1 MARFQLVSEF
11 QPTGDQPEAI
21 AALVEGLRRG
31 YQHQTL
37 LGATGTGKSL
47 DGDEPIL
54 VWQKEGGGWIPQLLP
69 IGKLVDEWMESHP
82 ASVRI
87 GDTWIVS
94 FSPEDSPYQVLS
106 LNPSTG
112 QTERKPVTSLIR
124 HRAPNVMYR
133 VRTACGREALV
144 TGDHNFWI
152 LRDGQMLL
160 LPTAEI
166 REGDWIP
173 LPPRL
178 PAPST
183 EITSLNLLSVLAE
196 ENLYVAAQ
204 DQVREMVAAGG
215 YRELV
220 ALLRPYYE
228 APWDKL
234 YAVLHNQRGSRI
246 PVGVFKEL
254 LERSPR
260 LRLYWRPEE
269 ARIVGKLDRCSLPT
283 TIPISGDLLRLI
295 GYYLAE
301 GNSQSQ
307 SGYFVWSNLSP
318 EIQQG
323 FENALTSLGI
333 PFTRR
338 NAKDYQV
345 SSAPLALLLRHLAGS
360 RASDKHLPPFW
371 PQLSDAQLGLLL
383 RAYFDGDGYVE
394 RSSAICCTT
403 ASQHL
408 AYDVAWALLRFGIWA
423 RIRRV
428 WKRATNS
435 SHSGAWY
442 WQITISGQENLQ
454 KFRQFIGFGV
464 KAKSLAL
471 EQQLSKGR
479 HSNVDVVP
487 GCADRLRYLRE
498 ELGLSKKQMAR
509 LVGIS
514 RSAIYLFETGRR
526 NPLRPTL
533 ERILNAL
540 REVARSHNSPNLWWE
555 EWAFLER
562 LGALRWTVVESV
574 EPVPYDKPFVYDV
587 SVVDNETFLAG
598 QGGMF
603 LHNTYVMAKV
613 IEAVQRPTLVISH
626 NKTLAAQLYAE
637 FRQFFPHNAVEYFV
651 SYYDYYQPEAYLP
664 QYDLY
669 IEKDAD
675 INEEIDR
682 LRLAAMSAVFSRRD
696 VIIVASVSCIYA
708 IGDPQEWGRVTLRLA
723 RGERHR
729 RETVLRHLVSIYYER
744 NDMELARGRFRV
756 RGDTLEVMPA
766 HSETAYRIG
775 FWGDEIERI
784 AEIHPLT
791 GEVLKDLDE
800 VHIFPAKVFITP
812 DEKREKALADI
823 EAELEERLKELRA
836 QGKLLEAQR
845 LEQRTRYDIEMIREV
860 GYCAGIENYSRHLQ
874 QRPPGS
880 PPWTLMDYFP
890 ADYLLIVDESHM
902 TIPQIRGMYNGDR
915 SRKETLVEY
924 GFRLPSA
931 LDNRPLTFEE
941 FEARVNQV
949 IYTSATPGPYEL
961 QKSQQVVQQIIR
973 PTGIVDPEIIVR
985 PAKGQV
991 DDLIGRIRERVERG
1005 ERVLVTTLTKR
1016 MAEDLSD
1023 YLRELGIKVH
1033 YLHSEVQTIERVE
1046 ILRDLRMGVYDVVVG
1061 INLLREGLDLP
1072 EVSLVAILDADK
1084 EGFLRSET
1092 ALIQT
1097 IGRAARHVNGTAVLY
1112 ADRITD
1118 SMKRAIEETERRRAI
1133 QMKYNQEHGITPATI
1148 VKEIRD
1154 LTDRVRSQ
1162 TARQPDLPVT
1172 MMPRDDLARM
1182 IRELE
1187 KQMKKAAEDLEF
1199 EKAAMLRDR
1208 IFELRA
1214 MLAEKE
1220 ERLPPWERDRRLAAG
1235 EPL

>member
-54 VWQKEGGGWIPQLLP
+54 VWQKEGRGWIPQLLP

-1097 IGRAARHVNGTAVLY
+1097 IGRAARHVHGTAVLY

-1235 EPL
+1235 EP